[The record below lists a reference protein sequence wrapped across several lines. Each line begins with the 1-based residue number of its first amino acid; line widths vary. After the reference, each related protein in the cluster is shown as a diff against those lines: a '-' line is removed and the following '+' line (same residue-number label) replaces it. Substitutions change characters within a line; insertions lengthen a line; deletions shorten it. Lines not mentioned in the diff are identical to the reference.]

1 MAYGDGE
8 ALNIDRIYRVSAVGN
23 PLVLTRAAED
33 LSEGVTQSNAAQGEP
48 LVGDI
53 SIASA
58 AGALQPG
65 ANGPERYRV
74 RIERIR

>member
-8 ALNIDRIYRVSAVGN
+8 ALNIDKIYRVSAIGN

-33 LSEGVTQSNAAQGEP
+33 GGEPVTQGQDAKGEP
-48 LVGDI
+48 DAGDI
-53 SIASA
+53 SIVSTADA
-58 AGALQPG
+58 RQPA